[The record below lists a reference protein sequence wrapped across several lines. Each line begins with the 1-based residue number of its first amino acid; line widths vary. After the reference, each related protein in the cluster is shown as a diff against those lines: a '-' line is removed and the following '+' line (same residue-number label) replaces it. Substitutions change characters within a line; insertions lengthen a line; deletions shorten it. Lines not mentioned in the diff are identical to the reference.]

1 MKLFAFKQILEH
13 RFVSRMDTMKYFK
26 ILLTTVTFAAFVI
39 GASPFAAASSI
50 FTNFGAGQSYDTSAG
65 NVIGNAFDGSGST
78 YAQGDTFVS
87 GGNFNLGSI
96 SLALSS
102 LFPGSVPDNFT
113 VALKTDSGDAPGSA
127 VLESWTVLG
136 SALGLFG
143 SNNSPLTLTSVLN
156 PALTNGTRYWVTVS
170 SDFNDS
176 IAWNWNSAG
185 DSSDEAISS
194 DAGSTW
200 FSPSGLPPGALEV
213 DSRAITTPEP
223 STIVLLCTGLVT
235 LLGVR
240 GRFN

>member
-1 MKLFAFKQILEH
+1 MKLFAVKQILGH
-13 RFVSRMDTMKYFK
+13 RFISRMDTMRYFK
-26 ILLTTVTFAAFVI
+26 KLLTTVTFAAFVM

-87 GGNFNLGSI
+87 GVNFNLGSI

-102 LFPGSVPDNFT
+102 LFSGSVPDNFT
-113 VALKTDSGDAPGSA
+113 VALQTDSGDAPGST

-136 SALGLFG
+136 SALGSFG
-143 SNNSPLTLTSVLN
+143 SNNPPLTLTSVLN
-156 PALTNGTRYWVTVS
+156 SALTNGTRYWVTVS

-176 IAWNWNSAG
+176 IAWNWNSTG

-194 DAGSTW
+194 DRGNTW

-213 DSRAITTPEP
+213 DSRAIVTTPEP

-240 GRFN
+240 GRF